1 MVRQYSGSAMV
12 RMAAPILG
20 VLVFMGIFGMVWL
33 RSEIISTEYAIGR
46 LESQMEEAM
55 KEKQHLEAMLSS
67 AMSIQEVGQRGMS
80 LNFPDRQRVFYVLR
94 EEGVLRQTASLKEG
108 RAGRFVER

>member
-1 MVRQYSGSAMV
+1 MV
-12 RMAAPILG
+12 RMAAPLLG

-46 LESQMEEAM
+46 LENRMEEAI
-55 KEKQHLEAMLSS
+55 KEKQQLEAVLSS
-67 AMSIQEVGQRGMS
+67 AMSIREVDQRGLG

-94 EEGVLRQTASLKEG
+94 EDGGLGQMASLKEG
-108 RAGRFVER
+108 RAGRLAER